1 MVQRA
6 PFADASSQTLAR
18 RMRLPGSSLG
28 VLPPSRSSQMK
39 HFAINYKHTYYASSD
54 CTRQQTEKTANH
66 PSPRPLSPTR
76 SPLAPRLPA
85 IARATFPLVAPLAH
99 SRVPVAGAVS
109 VPLAKAAYLPV
120 ASAVDRSETRSA
132 AWSRPGERTPPG
144 PVWVTHVGSDPGC
157 HCGGRKTQLANLP
170 QRV

>member
-66 PSPRPLSPTR
+66 PPLDCHAPRGVQTILPFGRGGERKGGKASEEEHRERKSGESLTSPPPRPDLSFSSVLLSSFYARGCPVQKLMR
-76 SPLAPRLPA
+76 S
-85 IARATFPLVAPLAH
+85 RASNLCLNAL
-99 SRVPVAGAVS
+99 RVFD
-109 VPLAKAAYLPV
+109 L
-120 ASAVDRSETRSA
+120 
-132 AWSRPGERTPPG
+132 
-144 PVWVTHVGSDPGC
+144 
-157 HCGGRKTQLANLP
+157 NL
-170 QRV
+170 